1 MIGLSVT
8 MRLACAFVCTSHL
21 SCSLALQSQ
30 CSFELVQELGTLFYA
45 DFLNVHQFPLDR
57 RKFLNAFDAH
67 HTPIRLP
74 CFQLSAAT
82 MTSYP
87 GAKINS
93 RTNCDR
99 SGEKLCRGSL
109 EELGAEPGKTLNAF

>member
-45 DFLNVHQFPLDR
+45 DFLNVHQFPLNR

-67 HTPIRLP
+67 HAPIRLP
-74 CFQLSAAT
+74 CFQLSVAT
-82 MTSYP
+82 CGIALSTSSACLKYGLSFKSGLRWRYARFPYP
-87 GAKINS
+87 A
-93 RTNCDR
+93 R
-99 SGEKLCRGSL
+99 
-109 EELGAEPGKTLNAF
+109 